1 MSGCRAVAEQ
11 RAADGAGRPRPSSR
25 NKRAE
30 ILAVATEQFGHRGYE
45 DTKWADVASEVGV
58 GSTALYHYFES
69 KLHCLYV
76 IMADGIEV
84 LREDF
89 DRISAAEEGFVEGL
103 NAVLR
108 SAFELSEQQVQC
120 NRVRVAEQGRIGERR
135 RSPREEEAR
144 QVARARIRDY
154 EVVWATHLTRG
165 MAQGHVPEAD
175 PQLLTRAVLGLYNSV
190 WHWYRPGGILGL
202 DRVAEFYV
210 PRHLALIGLGPSA
223 NGGPP
228 PSAA

>member
-1 MSGCRAVAEQ
+1 MAEQ
-11 RAADGAGRPRPSSR
+11 READGAGRPRMSSR

-30 ILAVATEQFGHRGYE
+30 ILAVATEYFGHRGYE
-45 DTKWADVASEVGV
+45 DTKWADVAGAVGV

-89 DRISAAEEGFVEGL
+89 DRITAEAEFAAGL
-103 NAVLR
+103 HTVLH
-108 SAFELSEQQVQC
+108 SAFELSELQVQG

-135 RSPREEEAR
+135 KSPREEEAR
-144 QVARARIRDY
+144 QMARARTRDY
-154 EVVWATHLTRG
+154 EVVWATYLARG
-165 MAQGHVPEAD
+165 MEQGLVPEAD

-210 PRHLALIGLGPSA
+210 PRHLALIGLEPA
-223 NGGPP
+223 LDR
-228 PSAA
+228 

>member
-1 MSGCRAVAEQ
+1 MSSVSDQ
-11 RAADGAGRPRPSSR
+11 RVSGGSGQPRPSSR

-30 ILAVATEQFGHRGYE
+30 ILAVATDQFAHRGYE
-45 DTKWADVASEVGV
+45 DTKWADVASAVGV

-89 DRISAAEEGFVEGL
+89 DRISAAEAGFVEGL
-103 NAVLR
+103 HAVLH
-108 SAFELSEQQVQC
+108 SAFQLSERQVQG

-135 RSPREEEAR
+135 HSPREEEAR

-202 DRVAEFYV
+202 DQVAEFYV
-210 PRHLALIGLGPSA
+210 PRHLALIGVE
-223 NGGPP
+223 PP
-228 PSAA
+228 GDPA

>member
-1 MSGCRAVAEQ
+1 MSSVSDQ
-11 RAADGAGRPRPSSR
+11 RVSDGSAQPRPSSR

-30 ILAVATEQFGHRGYE
+30 ILAVATDQFGHRGYE
-45 DTKWADVASEVGV
+45 DTKWADVAGAVGV

-84 LREDF
+84 LRQDF
-89 DRISAAEEGFVEGL
+89 DRIAAEEEGFVEGL
-103 NAVLR
+103 HAVLA
-108 SAFELSEQQVQC
+108 SAFDLSERQVQC

-210 PRHLALIGLGPSA
+210 PRHLALIGLEGSG
-223 NGGPP
+223 NGGSPR
-228 PSAA
+228 A